1 MRRLLAVFLLLGLPL
16 LAQEA
21 KKPETAAAE
30 PPQQIQKLFILKYAD
45 PVQIAN
51 LLRVFNAVVTPN
63 SEMHA
68 LAVRATEPYLPAI
81 EDAIKRL
88 DVPATAPKN
97 IELTVYFLAGN
108 AGQNT
113 TGEPVPKDLDSVVT
127 QLKGNFP
134 YTQYRLLDVLTLR
147 TRSGQ
152 PAEASSIGSSVTVE
166 QASQPIINQFRVS
179 AASVNPDGTTI
190 RIDRMKAGERIPV
203 VTGKGELTYID
214 VGYSADGLDIKEG
227 QKVVVGRLG
236 ASKDQALFLVLM
248 AKVMQ

>member
-1 MRRLLAVFLLLGLPL
+1 MRRLLAVLILAGLPL

-21 KKPETAAAE
+21 KKLEPAVPESQAV
-30 PPQQIQKLFILKYAD
+30 QKLFILKYAD
-45 PVQIAN
+45 PMQIAN

-68 LAVRATEPYLPAI
+68 LAVRTTEPYMPAI

-97 IELTVYFLAGN
+97 IELTVYFLAGTS
-108 AGQNT
+108 GQST
-113 TGEPVPKDLDSVVT
+113 TGESVPKDLDSVVT
-127 QLKGNFP
+127 QLRTNFP
-134 YTQYRLLDVLTLR
+134 YAQYRLLDVLTLR
-147 TRSGQ
+147 TRGGQ
-152 PAEASSIGSSVTVE
+152 QAEASSIGSSVTAE
-166 QASQPIINQFRVS
+166 QVSQPIINQFKVNS
-179 AASVNPDGTTI
+179 ASVNADGTTI

-203 VTGKGELTYID
+203 ATGKDAFTYID
-214 VGYSADGLDIKEG
+214 VGYNADGLDIKEG

-248 AKVMQ
+248 AKVIQ